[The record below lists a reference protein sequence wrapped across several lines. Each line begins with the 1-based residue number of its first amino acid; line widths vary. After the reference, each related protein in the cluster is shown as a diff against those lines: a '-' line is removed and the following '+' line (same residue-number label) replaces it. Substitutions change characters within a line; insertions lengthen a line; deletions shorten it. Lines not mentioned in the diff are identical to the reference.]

1 MLAEIRDRLLAKL
14 TDPRWAGVEI
24 AEDRDALAELAGQ
37 VESGTAIIMPWQEGA
52 APQALST
59 GGFRQDVEVR
69 FVASFVIRYYSASMG
84 EERVLQF
91 DAYKTDLEQ
100 ALAGWEPPS
109 GTSEC
114 ELIAGESSPV
124 AKGVSIYVETW
135 KTTRF
140 LTGEAT

>member
-24 AEDRDALAELAGQ
+24 AEDLDALAYSAGQ
-37 VESGTAIIMPWQEGA
+37 VLSGTAIVMLWREGA
-52 APQALST
+52 SPQDLAT
-59 GGFRQDVEVR
+59 GGFRQTVEVQ
-69 FVASFVIRYYSASMG
+69 FVASFVIREYDGLMG
-84 EERVLQF
+84 ADRALQF

-109 GTSEC
+109 GNSEC
-114 ELIAGESSPV
+114 ELIGGESSPIET
-124 AKGVSIYVETW
+124 GVSIYVETW